1 MAHKKKQQA
10 SPPTPEPSKPEI
22 AVPLLSAPRE
32 DDTYRLAIAFRE
44 ALESQAGQQVL
55 SYWFNRYVMRDETG
69 DYVSGQR
76 AVILEAMSM
85 MKIAHSPEAFEDY
98 MARMREKWVK
108 ET

>member
-1 MAHKKKQQA
+1 MTHKNKQI
-10 SPPTPEPSKPEI
+10 PKPEI
-22 AVPLLSAPRE
+22 PPIPAAPRE
-32 DDTYRLAIAFRE
+32 DDTYRLAVAFRE
-44 ALESQAGQQVL
+44 AFESSSGQQVL

-76 AVILEAMSM
+76 AVVLEAMSM

>member
-1 MAHKKKQQA
+1 MSQKKK
-10 SPPTPEPSKPEI
+10 KEI
-22 AVPLLSAPRE
+22 ITQPKVPIALPSAPRE
-32 DDTYRLAIAFRE
+32 DDTYRLAVAFRE
-44 ALESQAGQQVL
+44 AFESSAGQQVL

-76 AVILEAMSM
+76 AVVLEAMSM